1 MKKLMLSL
9 GAMGFLAF
17 ATVQAQTPALPN
29 QEGIEQQEV
38 MEQETTKIDPE
49 SLPEKVK
56 EAIQGNDE
64 VKELKISEAHHVMEE
79 NQAFYVVKFEG
90 TGEGEEVKKKFDV
103 MGKEVKEAD
112 PAI

>member
-9 GAMGFLAF
+9 AVMGFLAF
-17 ATVQAQTPALPN
+17 ETVQAQTKALPN
-29 QEGIEQQEV
+29 QEAVEQQEAA
-38 MEQETTKIDPE
+38 EQETTKIDPE

-64 VKELKISEAHHVMEE
+64 VKELKITEAHHIMEE
-79 NQAFYVVKFEG
+79 SQAFYVVKFEG
-90 TGEGEEVKKKFDV
+90 NEEGEEVKKKFDA
-103 MGKEVKEAD
+103 MGEEVKEAD